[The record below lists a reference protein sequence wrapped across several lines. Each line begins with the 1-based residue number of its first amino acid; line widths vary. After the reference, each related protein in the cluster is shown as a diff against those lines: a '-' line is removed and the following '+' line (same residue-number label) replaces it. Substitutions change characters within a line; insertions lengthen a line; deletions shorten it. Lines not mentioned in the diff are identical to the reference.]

1 LEPKALRWLS
11 KFWLPVGKKVV
22 IISGAMRGC
31 QLAEFLVK
39 RGRKVTIVDTGTD
52 ETLGEGIVSRW
63 RRNSLIDWLAK
74 KGTIMVTEVK
84 YEEITDKGLVVRDKE
99 GKSQTIQADTIVIAT
114 PLKPDTELLKTLK
127 GEVPEIYAIGDCS
140 EPRLILE
147 AIGAG
152 YRVARNL

>member
-1 LEPKALRWLS
+1 
-11 KFWLPVGKKVV
+11 
-22 IISGAMRGC
+22 
-31 QLAEFLVK
+31 
-39 RGRKVTIVDTGTD
+39 
-52 ETLGEGIVSRW
+52 
-63 RRNSLIDWLAK
+63 
-74 KGTIMVTEVK
+74 
-84 YEEITDKGLVVRDKE
+84 
-99 GKSQTIQADTIVIAT
+99 VIAT